1 VSAQNKLLKGI
12 ILDKDE
18 NLREYGMR
26 ILGIVRD
33 ASVVGTQDE
42 TIEDWA
48 TSYFLDGIKN
58 RNIRTSLVLL
68 RDSLGF
74 FQLIDKAAALE
85 DAEHS
90 HMPSWNDNRN
100 SNAFP
105 INKPWNNINLEND
118 GNENCEQKP
127 RMNVKRNG
135 WNNANQQPLGRGNAM
150 VGNPLKSKDGRM
162 WSKSIL
168 REIWDAGLEECE
180 KELIQVTDSERS
192 KMEMHRNTNPT
203 IGCVKFKQNESQVL
217 SEHCKMMND
226 CKATQ
231 MLMIVNE
238 SEIGNEENK
247 SSKARLSSYCTE
259 DAAYPWKPGESKIV
273 HKPREKSSLKSR
285 STRPNPK
292 FLPKGQ
298 SNRFGP
304 DSYYDEHGCCSSRRP
319 GRSHCCP
326 SDSRLLPAHDG
337 CSSTLAADADVIKN
351 NRRVEPPQKDAML

>member
-12 ILDKDE
+12 ILGEEE

-33 ASVVGTQDE
+33 ASIVGTPDS
-42 TIEDWA
+42 TVEDWV

-74 FQLIDKAAALE
+74 FQLIDKAATLE

-90 HMPSWNDNRN
+90 HMPTWNNRN
-100 SNAFP
+100 NNAVQ

-118 GNENCEQKP
+118 GNENYEQKQ
-127 RMNVKRNG
+127 RMNGNKRNG
-135 WNNANQQPLGRGNAM
+135 WNNPNQQNFGRGNAM
-150 VGNPLKSKDGRM
+150 VGNPLKSKDGRV

-168 REIWDAGLEECE
+168 REIHDAGIEECE
-180 KELIQVTDSERS
+180 KELIQVSDSERS

-203 IGCVKFKQNESQVL
+203 IGSVKFKENESKLL
-217 SEHCKMMND
+217 SEHCTKG
-226 CKATQ
+226 KQ

-238 SEIGNEENK
+238 SKSRNEANK
-247 SSKARLSSYCTE
+247 SSKARLLSYCTT
-259 DAAYPWKPGESKIV
+259 DVAYPWEPGESKIV
-273 HKPREKSSLKSR
+273 HKTRKSLINEAKSSVKNR
-285 STRPNPK
+285 STRSNPK

-298 SNRFGP
+298 SNSFGP
-304 DSYYDEHGCCSSRRP
+304 DCYNEHGFSSGRRS
-319 GRSHCCP
+319 GRSRSCP

-337 CSSTLAADADVIKN
+337 CSSTLAADADDDQ
-351 NRRVEPPQKDAML
+351 EQ